1 MQKIDLSL
9 VSDDAVSKS
18 AEMIVYYRNQSW
30 FAKTNENQDD
40 SFIKTEQVKAIAYG
54 LTSLSNKNL
63 YINNSFLYQIADKD
77 LHLLYN
83 VFDKL
88 LTNKNNIFSGILLNE
103 FLLII
108 EFLFHNCSDKLTKE
122 DISDCLT
129 ELDIEPED
137 VIYNNDG
144 TYNTTTKASVL
155 NMMIVELFEE
165 SLCND

>member
-88 LTNKNNIFSGILLNE
+88 LTNKNNIF
-103 FLLII
+103 FL
-108 EFLFHNCSDKLTKE
+108 
-122 DISDCLT
+122 
-129 ELDIEPED
+129 
-137 VIYNNDG
+137 
-144 TYNTTTKASVL
+144 
-155 NMMIVELFEE
+155 E
-165 SLCND
+165 SC